1 MSDLPAV
8 KNPGEALCLH
18 YQADL
23 ERALGYELISGHL
36 AFGNF
41 LMAVKEDVMADA
53 RLREAVQAN
62 PASAVAAFVQ
72 AAQCKLLP
80 GARYELFYL
89 TVRKVKGLPTV
100 VPIIGYKGLMEMAK
114 RHPRV
119 HSVEAFCVY
128 EGEHFEVDPGAG
140 TISHKWRH
148 DIDRSDDKIIAVY
161 AKAIITEPNST
172 HVINTPILWPM
183 SISDVLK
190 SRGRSDAYKYAEADG
205 RKNSPWHTDFPAM
218 ARKTALR
225 QLLRGGAVPRDMG
238 MGGVLNSDGDNDRQ
252 RDEGDGSEPKAA
264 VPKQTTQS
272 RARQMLGIDKPDK
285 ALPFEFV
292 EEAVDAIRATT
303 TLQELQA
310 LADRW
315 QHFEGGDAEI
325 ISRAYEMHVDA
336 EFK

>member
-1 MSDLPAV
+1 MTDLPAV

-18 YQADL
+18 YRADL
-23 ERALGYELISGHL
+23 ERALGYEMISGHL

-62 PASAVAAFVQ
+62 PASAVAAFVM

-89 TVRKVKGLPTV
+89 TTRKIHGTPTV

-128 EGEHFEVDPGAG
+128 QGEEFDCDPGAG
-140 TISHKWRH
+140 TIRHKWRW
-148 DIDRSDDKIIAVY
+148 DIERTDDKIVAVY
-161 AKAIITEPNST
+161 AKAIVTEPNTS
-172 HVINTPILWPM
+172 HVVDKPIIWPM
-183 SISDVLK
+183 SISDVHK
-190 SRGRSDAYKYAEADG
+190 SRARSDAYKYAEADG

-238 MGGVLNSDGDNDRQ
+238 MGGVLNSDGDNDRP
-252 RDEGDGSEPKAA
+252 RDEGDGSEAVAA

-272 RARQMLGIDKPDK
+272 RARQMLGIDKPSE
-285 ALPFEFV
+285 APPFEFV
-292 EEAVDAIRATT
+292 EQAVEAIRSTKS
-303 TLQELQA
+303 LHELEA

-315 QHFEGGDAEI
+315 QHFEGSDAEI
-325 ISRAYEMHVDA
+325 IGRAYEMHVDS